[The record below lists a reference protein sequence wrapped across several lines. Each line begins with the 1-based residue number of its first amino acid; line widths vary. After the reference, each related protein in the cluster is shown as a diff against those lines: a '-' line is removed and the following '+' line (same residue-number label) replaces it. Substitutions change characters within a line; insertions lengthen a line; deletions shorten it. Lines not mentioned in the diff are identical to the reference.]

1 MIAPADFIANFPQ
14 FTAYPTGQIQFW
26 LTQAYSQLSSFSLC
40 DQLDYAAQLFTAH
53 NLVLQ
58 QRAMQEGQSGATP
71 GTGVGMVAS
80 KAVGGASISY
90 DNGATSSSTKDA
102 GIYNATV
109 YGQMLWP
116 LLRGAIAGP
125 IYVAASFD
133 ATAQRG
139 FGFGAFPFRRRG
151 FLGF

>member
-1 MIAPADFIANFPQ
+1 MIAPSDFIAAFPQ
-14 FTAYPTGQIQFW
+14 FTASPTPQIQFW
-26 LTQAYSQLSSFSLC
+26 ITQGYSQLDAYPL
-40 DQLDYAAQLFTAH
+40 DKQLDYAVQLFTAH

-58 QRAMQEGQSGATP
+58 QRALAEGQAGGQP
-71 GTGVGMVAS
+71 GTGVGMTAS
-80 KAVGGASISY
+80 KSVGGAAISY
-90 DNGATSSSTKDA
+90 DNEATTSSTKDA

-116 LLRGAIAGP
+116 LLRGSIAGP
-125 IYVAASFD
+125 LYVAASFD

-139 FGFGAFPFRRRG
+139 FGAFGFRRRG